1 MFFSVDRETLRWIQK
16 TLSRARRSGGWAS
29 LFAREAC
36 WTPEVFAALVD
47 EHDRLQLEGQSE
59 LAAEIGSRLPGL
71 ADRIR
76 PSLCP
81 GHELGRASLAVWAL
95 AVHGS
100 GLRATGAAAEAGKVF
115 AAAFAEVAKIERD
128 YKTKQGAVGWSR
140 AELERRFANH
150 LLQENDRRALE
161 SVNSALA
168 GFAEHPDQQA
178 ECFNLRGVC
187 RASLEDDGSG
197 AIEDFGQALALAN
210 PSRSERSVWMWRA
223 ALHNLALQLVKGGPC
238 SLESLS
244 QARRMLLTSRGWL
257 GKGMD
262 VRKLR
267 SLRVEGLL
275 VYRIGWNRHGERLL
289 ERARQGFS
297 KLGRQEEHAVA
308 TLDLAIMLIEDGE
321 TRRAADLLAALGEPL
336 RHELFRPNLDLTQIY
351 EARRRLVESQSRPSS
366 RLDSR
371 RASV

>member
-16 TLSRARRSGGWAS
+16 TLSRARRSGQWAS

-36 WTPEVFAALVD
+36 WTPETFAALVD
-47 EHDRLQLEGQSE
+47 EHDRLQLEGQSG
-59 LAAEIGSRLPGL
+59 LAAEIGGQLPLL

-81 GHELGRASLAVWAL
+81 GHQLGKASLAVWAL

-100 GLRATGAAAEAGKVF
+100 GLRATGSPAEAGRVF
-115 AAAFAEVAKIERD
+115 AAAFDKADACQKSGKGVF
-128 YKTKQGAVGWSR
+128 GWTR
-140 AELERRFANH
+140 AELERRFAHH
-150 LLQENDRRALE
+150 LLHENDRRALDH
-161 SVNSALA
+161 VNSALA

-178 ECFNLRGVC
+178 ECFNLRGVG
-187 RASLEDDGSG
+187 RAFLDDDGSG
-197 AIEDFGQALALAN
+197 AILDFGMALSLAD
-210 PSRSERSVWMWRA
+210 PGRSERSVWMMQA

-244 QARRMLLTSRGWL
+244 QARRLLLTSRGWL

-262 VRKLR
+262 ARKLR
-267 SLRVEGLL
+267 SLWVEGLL

-289 ERARQGFS
+289 ERARAGFL
-297 KLGRQEEHAVA
+297 KLGRPEEHAVA
-308 TLDLAIMLIEDGE
+308 TLDLAVMLFEDGE
-321 TRRAADLLAALGEPL
+321 AQRAADLLAALGEPL
-336 RHELFRPNLDLTQIY
+336 RPQHLRPNLDLGQIH
-351 EARRRLVESQSRPSS
+351 EARRQLVESLSRRSS
-366 RLDSR
+366 RLESR